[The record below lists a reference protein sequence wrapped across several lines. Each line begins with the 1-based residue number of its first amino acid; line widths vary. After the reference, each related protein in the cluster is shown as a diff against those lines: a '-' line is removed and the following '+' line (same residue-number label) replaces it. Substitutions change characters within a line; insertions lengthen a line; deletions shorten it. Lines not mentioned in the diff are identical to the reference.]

1 MTEDYNKARKSGERA
16 YRKAVARG
24 QFPYL
29 VSLESFLPEYETLPK
44 ISVGVKEIP
53 LSMVVGTVTA
63 GRQNSFACN
72 FMPLLEPK
80 TEFAQKW
87 SRLADIQAEEGIR
100 DAVLVYEYMHRFY
113 VQEGNKRVSVLRYI
127 GALGITADVRRILPK
142 KTEDREIQAYYEF
155 LDFFG

>member
-1 MTEDYNKARKSGERA
+1 MTEDYSKARKLGERA

-63 GRQNSFACN
+63 GGFSTVV
-72 FMPLLEPK
+72 
-80 TEFAQKW
+80 TE
-87 SRLADIQAEEGIR
+87 
-100 DAVLVYEYMHRFY
+100 
-113 VQEGNKRVSVLRYI
+113 
-127 GALGITADVRRILPK
+127 
-142 KTEDREIQAYYEF
+142 
-155 LDFFG
+155 